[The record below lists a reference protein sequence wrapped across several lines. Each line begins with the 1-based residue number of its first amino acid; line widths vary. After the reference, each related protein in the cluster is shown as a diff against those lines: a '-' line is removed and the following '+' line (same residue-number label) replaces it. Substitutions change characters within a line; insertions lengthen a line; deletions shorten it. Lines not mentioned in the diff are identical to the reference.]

1 MTPGAAPVP
10 TLVGQRCRLRALT
23 PADATAMA
31 RHADDPAVAHN
42 LFEGFPQP
50 YTLAVAQVWC
60 ADQHR
65 LPAHGHVW
73 AVDVDG
79 EAIGCASVRPDS
91 GWLACNAEVG
101 YWIGQAFWGR
111 GIAADALGLA
121 SAWAWGQLPAVQRLF
136 APIHARNPA
145 SQRVAAK
152 AGYVLGACRT
162 WGGDSE
168 KRPQRGQFL
177 PDLQAHSPA
186 MGPKSGK
193 KWTAEAASQ
202 PTIPKS
208 DRLLEA
214 RIPRSRIKDGE
225 VIDVVQW
232 AAYRR

>member
-1 MTPGAAPVP
+1 MTQGAAPVP

-101 YWIGQAFWGR
+101 YWIGQAHWRR
-111 GIAADALGLA
+111 GIGSELLALLTTWT
-121 SAWAWGQLPAVQRLF
+121 WANLPAVQRLY
-136 APIHARNPA
+136 APIFARNA
-145 SQRVAAK
+145 GSQGVARR
-152 AGYVLGACRT
+152 AGF
-162 WGGDSE
+162 
-168 KRPQRGQFL
+168 Q
-177 PDLQAHSPA
+177 
-186 MGPKSGK
+186 
-193 KWTAEAASQ
+193 
-202 PTIPKS
+202 
-208 DRLLEA
+208 LEG
-214 RIPRSRIKDGE
+214 RMPRSRIKSGE
-225 VIDVVQW
+225 VIDGVLW
-232 AAYRR
+232 ATYRPQADAPERAA